1 MWIRTQAAEIV
12 NLMFVRTIRIE
23 EGTIVARNGDEH
35 YTLFKGDPEACK
47 AALAH
52 IVDGLTTHMQ
62 FVDMKIMRP

>member
-1 MWIRTQAAEIV
+1 MWVRTQTAELV
-12 NLMFVRTIRIE
+12 NLMFIRTLRIE
-23 EGTIVARNGDEH
+23 EGGIVARNGDEH

-52 IVDGLTTHMQ
+52 IVDGLTTHMP

>member
-1 MWIRTQAAEIV
+1 MWVRTQTAELV
-12 NLMFVRTIRIE
+12 NLMFIRTLRIE
-23 EGTIVARNGDEH
+23 EGVVVARNCDEH

-52 IVDGLTTHMQ
+52 IVDGLTTHTP